1 MTTATA
7 TPTTLHLESPA
18 PSTRRALVRPL
29 VLGSILGVVLC
40 LPIFTVG

>member
-7 TPTTLHLESPA
+7 TPATLDQERPA
-18 PSTRRALVRPL
+18 PSMRRALVRPL
-29 VLGSILGVVLC
+29 VLGSILGVIMC

>member
-7 TPTTLHLESPA
+7 TPTTLHQELPA
-18 PSTRRALVRPL
+18 RSMRRALVRPL
-29 VLGSILGVVLC
+29 VLGSLLGVVLC